1 MPNLKQKIAM
11 HNKKIRTRN
20 QQRDPPGCNC
30 MQGVEVCP
38 LGGQCQMTEV
48 IYKAEV
54 NGEGLTPET
63 YTGLTSQTFKKR
75 YYGHTSSFANRDS
88 NSSTTLSSYIWDLK
102 DLDLNYNISWSVID
116 RCKPF
121 NPVTKRCNLCIKEKF
136 HIIFQP
142 DGASLNRRSEL
153 FSACRHRK
161 KRLLSNI

>member
-88 NSSTTLSSYIWDLK
+88 NSSTTMSSYIWDLK
-102 DLDLNYNISWSVID
+102 DLSPRSRVQFPGHRYICAKLEDFALSAVEEWLAIQCDYSW
-116 RCKPF
+116 
-121 NPVTKRCNLCIKEKF
+121 
-136 HIIFQP
+136 
-142 DGASLNRRSEL
+142 
-153 FSACRHRK
+153 
-161 KRLLSNI
+161 

>member
-1 MPNLKQKIAM
+1 
-11 HNKKIRTRN
+11 
-20 QQRDPPGCNC
+20 
-30 MQGVEVCP
+30 
-38 LGGQCQMTEV
+38 MTEV

-102 DLDLNYNISWSVID
+102 DLDLNYNISWSDIA
-116 RCKPF
+116 RGKPF

-161 KRLLSNI
+161 KKLLSNI